1 MESRDNNCNYE
12 TRCLDSCHWCFDG
25 SYNPVRFCRCPI
37 LSSLRN
43 SKQIH
48 WCPLLQSITMEVP
61 NSLLCGEQN
70 VTMEPLLI
78 HCSLLYRVLFFVVA
92 FFPTEGQV
100 WRLVEL
106 QYIGCYVELCANWF
120 DTRCEQLDH
129 RAHVEPHHMAFC

>member
-1 MESRDNNCNYE
+1 MKPAVLTLAIGALTVEIA
-12 TRCLDSCHWCFDG
+12 T
-25 SYNPVRFCRCPI
+25 YNPQRFCRCPI

-92 FFPTEGQV
+92 FFPTEGHPSV
-100 WRLVEL
+100 GLAA
-106 QYIGCYVELCANWF
+106 G
-120 DTRCEQLDH
+120 
-129 RAHVEPHHMAFC
+129 